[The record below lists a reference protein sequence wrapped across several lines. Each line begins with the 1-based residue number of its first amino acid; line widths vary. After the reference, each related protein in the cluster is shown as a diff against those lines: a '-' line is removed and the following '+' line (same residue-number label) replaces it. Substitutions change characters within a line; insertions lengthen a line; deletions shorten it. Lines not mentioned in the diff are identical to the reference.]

1 MFLKEFRLN
10 NMPIVVKFFFVEK
23 KSIASLDKL
32 NSLQY
37 VCKDIN
43 KGIAYDEIIRDQNKL

>member
-1 MFLKEFRLN
+1 MFLKEYRLN

-23 KSIASLDKL
+23 KSILLLDKL

-43 KGIAYDEIIRDQNKL
+43 KGIAYDEIIRDQKKL

>member
-43 KGIAYDEIIRDQNKL
+43 KGIAYDEIIRDQKKL

>member
-1 MFLKEFRLN
+1 MFLKEYRLN
-10 NMPIVVKFFFVEK
+10 NMLIVVKFFFVEK
-23 KSIASLDKL
+23 KSILLLDKL

-43 KGIAYDEIIRDQNKL
+43 KGIAYDEIIRDQKKL

>member
-1 MFLKEFRLN
+1 
-10 NMPIVVKFFFVEK
+10 MPIVVKFFFVEK
-23 KSIASLDKL
+23 KSILLLDKL

-43 KGIAYDEIIRDQNKL
+43 KGIAYDEIIRDQKKL